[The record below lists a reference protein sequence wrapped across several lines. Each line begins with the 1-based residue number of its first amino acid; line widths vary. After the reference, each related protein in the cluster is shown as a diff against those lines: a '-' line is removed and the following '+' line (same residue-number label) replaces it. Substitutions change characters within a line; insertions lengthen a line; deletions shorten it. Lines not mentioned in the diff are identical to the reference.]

1 MGPELSLGRMDGAKV
16 IGRGD
21 SRCGAGAPRQAAA
34 AAPGTSAMSFAP
46 STGLLRS
53 MAKGGPRL
61 AAPQESP
68 TTPVS
73 ARRSPPEPG
82 TVAVAIAG
90 PVDRADVARL
100 CERIRVLLAAD
111 DADLV
116 VCDVGALV
124 AADAATVD
132 VLARLQLTAR
142 RRGGRM
148 RIRHASSELLDLLA
162 LMGLREVLP
171 TG

>member
-1 MGPELSLGRMDGAKV
+1 MDAE
-16 IGRGD
+16 R
-21 SRCGAGAPRQAAA
+21 
-34 AAPGTSAMSFAP
+34 
-46 STGLLRS
+46 RS
-53 MAKGGPRL
+53 RL
-61 AAPQESP
+61 AAPEESP

-73 ARRSPPEPG
+73 ARRSPPVSG
-82 TVAVAIAG
+82 TVAVAVAG
-90 PVDRADVARL
+90 PFERADIARL
-100 CERIRVLLAAD
+100 CEQIRALLAAD

-124 AADAATVD
+124 VADAATVD

-142 RRGGRM
+142 RLGGGI

>member
-1 MGPELSLGRMDGAKV
+1 
-16 IGRGD
+16 
-21 SRCGAGAPRQAAA
+21 
-34 AAPGTSAMSFAP
+34 
-46 STGLLRS
+46 
-53 MAKGGPRL
+53 
-61 AAPQESP
+61 
-68 TTPVS
+68 
-73 ARRSPPEPG
+73 
-82 TVAVAIAG
+82 VAIAG
-90 PVDRADVARL
+90 PVDRADIARL

-111 DADLV
+111 GADLV

-142 RRGGRM
+142 RLGGRI

-162 LMGLREVLP
+162 LTGLREVLP